1 MAFLSILFEI
11 PVIQQHDYYKKGRLS
26 ISKLLPILMN
36 DSKLSYETLIFLS
49 AAPIFGV
56 QEGHCT
62 QRNNNLYLNL
72 NYCHSQVSDT
82 TIVHTSMLANK
93 GARTGKVVRIE
104 IRAERLRFISNYNG
118 WSYVNYFLERASR
131 NALTKP

>member
-1 MAFLSILFEI
+1 
-11 PVIQQHDYYKKGRLS
+11 
-26 ISKLLPILMN
+26 MN
-36 DSKLSYETLIFLS
+36 DSKLSHETFIFLS
-49 AAPIFGV
+49 AAPISGV

-72 NYCHSQVSDT
+72 NYCHSQVFDT

-93 GARTGKVVRIE
+93 GARTGQVVRIE

-118 WSYVNYFLERASR
+118 WSHVNFFLDRASR